1 MESSGEEMMLLKVD
15 FFKCKDDMP
24 QKIAIRYL
32 NVIIMVILGNEL
44 LNNSEKVEIL
54 LKLG

>member
-1 MESSGEEMMLLKVD
+1 MMLLKVD